1 MNTLVVFATK
11 HGCTES
17 VVKDLAGLM
26 EGSVETINLTRDESP
41 DPGNFDSVVVGGS
54 IHAGKVQSVVRKFCL
69 MHTRTLLEKKLG
81 LFPCHMETGEKARK
95 QMKASYP
102 ESLRTHAN
110 SLGLLGGRFDFS
122 RMNFLER
129 SIVRK
134 VSGVTGTTENLDAK
148 ALLAFAEGMNH

>member
-17 VVKDLAGLM
+17 VVKDLAGLL
-26 EGSVETINLTRDESP
+26 EGSVKTINLTRDESP
-41 DPGNFDSVVVGGS
+41 DPGSFDSVIVGGS
-54 IHAGKVQSVVRKFCL
+54 IHAGKVQSVVRKFCRK
-69 MHTRTLLEKKLG
+69 HTHILQEKKLG
-81 LFPCHMETGEKARK
+81 LFLCHMETGEKAQK
-95 QMKASYP
+95 QMNESYS
-102 ESLRTHAN
+102 ESLRNHA
-110 SLGLLGGRFDFS
+110 SALGLLGGRFDFS

-148 ALLAFAEGMNH
+148 ALAAFAEGMNH